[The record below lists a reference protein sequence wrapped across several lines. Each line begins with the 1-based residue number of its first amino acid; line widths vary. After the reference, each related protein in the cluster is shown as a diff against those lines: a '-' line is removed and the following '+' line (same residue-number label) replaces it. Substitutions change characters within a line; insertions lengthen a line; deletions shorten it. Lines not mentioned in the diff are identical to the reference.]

1 MTVRFETRMK
11 FIEEVKAFAKLLAMG
26 GKANY
31 NLNDIKN
38 RYYKLYMEDIKRF
51 SAPSTTKRK
60 IVKELIEE
68 DLKFA
73 INEVQREG

>member
-1 MTVRFETRMK
+1 
-11 FIEEVKAFAKLLAMG
+11 
-26 GKANY
+26 
-31 NLNDIKN
+31 
-38 RYYKLYMEDIKRF
+38 MEDIKRYN
-51 SAPSTTKRK
+51 APSTTKRR